1 MSKIFQEFYCTKS
14 GGGCG
19 KYILVKLNIAM
30 DHIVEVVCPN
40 CGHKHQRKIENGLI
54 KEGGRWDG
62 KPKEEVCPPKSAVSD
77 TPHTAKFTGITSSK
91 DERDAAAIKTQ
102 QDLNKTSPHWER
114 WFERFGG
121 GYDAAQE

>member
-1 MSKIFQEFYCTKS
+1 MAKIFQEFYCTKS

-19 KYILVKLNIAM
+19 KYILVKLNITM

-40 CGHKHQRKIENGLI
+40 CGHKHQRKIENGQI

-62 KPKEEVCPPKSAVSD
+62 KPVEELCPPKSAVSD
-77 TPHTAKFTGITSSK
+77 EPHSAKFRDGTSY
-91 DERDAAAIKTQ
+91 ERDGAVIKDQ
-102 QDLNKTSPHWER
+102 KDLHKSSPHWER